1 MAGHYQK
8 PIDKNH
14 KEIPFKIIAE
24 GKEYAG
30 TITEAGEPVAFGTPS
45 SFIVRIP
52 GEPRATLSIYRGE
65 WQMNA
70 PKPFVLALGEW
81 IKAHYR

>member
-8 PIDKNH
+8 PIDKKH
-14 KEIPFKIIAE
+14 KEIPFKILVE

-30 TITEAGEPVAFGTPS
+30 TVTEAGEAVAFGTPS
-45 SFIVRIP
+45 SFIVRIA

-70 PKPFVLALGEW
+70 PKPFVKALSEW
-81 IKAHYR
+81 LTAYYS

>member
-14 KEIPFKIIAE
+14 KEIPFKILVE
-24 GKEYAG
+24 DKEYAG
-30 TITEAGEPVAFGTPS
+30 TVTEAGEPVAFGIPAE
-45 SFIVRIP
+45 FIVRIP
-52 GEPRATLSIYRGE
+52 GKPRARMSIYRGE

-70 PKPFVLALGEW
+70 PKPFVKALGEW
-81 IKAHYR
+81 ITAYYS